1 MDYRLQLQYFAE
13 GGAGAAGAGTAATAA
28 EGTGEGTQ
36 QAAAANTR
44 AKNDLSN
51 VRYGKQTENQPDAPA
66 ENNASERIPFE
77 ELIKG
82 DYKDDYQKTFQKAFN
97 ERFKQ
102 QKQAEEALRQQM
114 DAMNPVLDMLAS
126 KYGIDAKDP
135 QALMKAI
142 EADNTYY
149 EQEAAARGMDVEQLK
164 ASKKMEAENIKLRQQ
179 MQERLK
185 DDQIRQSM
193 EEWHRQGEELKS
205 TYPNFDFQTETQ
217 NKDFRDLIMRGIPVK
232 TAYETIHLDE
242 IMSGA
247 MQYTAQKVAQQVSQN
262 IQTRA
267 QRPPENGAAT
277 NNTGIITKTDVSKL
291 TKQDRQEIIRR
302 VQRGE
307 QISF

>member
-1 MDYRLQLQYFAE
+1 MNYRLQLQYFAE
-13 GGAGAAGAGTAATAA
+13 GAAGAGTAGTAA
-28 EGTGEGTQ
+28 EGTGEGSQ

-51 VRYGKQTENQPDAPA
+51 VRYGKQTDNQPDAPA
-66 ENNASERIPFE
+66 EQNNASERITFE

-82 DYKDDYQKTFQKAFN
+82 DYKDDYQKSFQKAFN

-102 QKQAEEALRQQM
+102 QKQAEEALKQQM
-114 DAMNPVLDMLAS
+114 EALNPLMDMLAS
-126 KYGIDAKDP
+126 KYGIDAKDTE
-135 QALMKAI
+135 ALMKAI
-142 EADNTYY
+142 DTDDAYY
-149 EQEAAARGMDVEQLK
+149 EQEAASKGMSVEQLK
-164 ASKKMEAENIKLRQQ
+164 ASKKMEAENIRLRQQ
-179 MQERLK
+179 MQERMQ
-185 DDQIRQSM
+185 DEQIQKNM
-193 EEWHRQGEELKS
+193 QEWYRQGEELKS
-205 TYPNFDFQTETQ
+205 TYPNFDFKTESQ

-267 QRPPENGAAT
+267 QRPAENGASS
-277 NNTGIITKTDVSKL
+277 NNAGIVTKTDVSKL

-307 QISF
+307 NISF